1 MGCAQ
6 SSVRAG
12 HPPTP
17 LFWKTKNQLKTL
29 PDRPAFFWTYP
40 LKH

>member
-12 HPPTP
+12 HPHPP
-17 LFWKTKNQLKTL
+17 FLKTKNQLKTPRIDL
-29 PDRPAFFWTYP
+29 HFFEP
-40 LKH
+40 SL